1 MNKVSTRSAGPVRKI
16 AILIAVIIA
25 ITALFGVFLLSVISL
40 GDLMHPYAGNF
51 SYLVSLI
58 AVIVAVNIICCKI
71 IKPVCQDKFGDRSK
85 GDD

>member
-71 IKPVCQDKFGDRSK
+71 IKPVCQVKFGDRSK

>member
-1 MNKVSTRSAGPVRKI
+1 MDKETTKSAGFVRKI
-16 AILIAVIIA
+16 AIVIAVIIA

-58 AVIVAVNIICCKI
+58 AVIVVVNIICCKI
-71 IKPVCQDKFGDRSK
+71 IKPVCRVKFRNKSN